1 MSIAKN
7 ISLTI
12 RVSRAAEPVQGS
24 GAFSHVVSCI
34 RNCFSLL
41 FLEVLHAVYR

>member
-7 ISLTI
+7 ISMAVRLSKTM
-12 RVSRAAEPVQGS
+12 ETVQGS
-24 GAFSHVVSCI
+24 GAFRYMVSCI

-41 FLEVLHAVYR
+41 FLEVLHVVYR